1 MSLGR
6 ARLLRAVALLRCGP
20 ARSGGAAAAAE
31 APGAAAAAAAGSSSG
46 LAASGGTRALSSL
59 RATTWDLHYQAR
71 VQQITDL
78 ALVGQLMPHRR
89 TLAPTFT
96 PHSIMLTPDLP
107 ELPEAVEEAE
117 GLWADSV
124 KRKRR
129 AKIKKHKRAKR
140 RRAERFKN

>member
-20 ARSGGAAAAAE
+20 ARPGCAAASD
-31 APGAAAAAAAGSSSG
+31 AAAAAGSSSSSSAA
-46 LAASGGTRALSSL
+46 LAAARGTRAFSSL

-107 ELPEAVEEAE
+107 ELPEALEEAE